1 LHFLRR
7 AGDLRGR
14 KVLIIGAGGGIG
26 AFAVQLAKHFG
37 AEVTGV
43 DRSERLDLLRSIGAD
58 RVIDYTRE
66 DFTQRDECYD
76 VIFDVVGKTA
86 FSARIS
92 RLNPQGR
99 YLWGN
104 PGPSATARGLGTS
117 MRGGRK
123 VIRGASRQ
131 QTEDLVFLRELI
143 EEGRI
148 RTVIDQRFPLEEI
161 ADAHRYFE
169 GGVARGGV
177 VITLYRR
184 DPHGS
189 RSFGIRHGG
198 GAQSSLEFVQPGT
211 LGEMGPEPKP
221 PFVREPSLAGL
232 RTSVSLRFPWTR
244 AGFERYRPQ
253 RLMSGTPV
261 GGRGVRMRKVVTDHL
276 LSLDGYFGGPN
287 GEIDWFGFD
296 EESMEWSRKIMGAAG
311 SIVMGRR
318 TFELMAK
325 FWPTQSALDQEPFI
339 AEHMTKLPK
348 IVFSRT
354 VDSSTWKNT
363 KFVTRPV
370 AETIRE
376 EKEGTGGSILILG
389 SSIILAPLWREH
401 LVDEV
406 NVRIQPIVVGKGRP
420 LFAESEVRQPLSL
433 KESRVFQSGVTA
445 LRYEVL
451 PAPA

>member
-1 LHFLRR
+1 VVWTQYGPPGVLRLQDVDRPVPRADELLIGVHATAVTAGDCELRGLRFSLGLRLRVRLMMGPMRPRHKVLGQEFAGEVAEVGPAVTDFASGDQVFGTTGVRFGAYAEYICLPQRSRGSALTNKPANMSYDEAVTVPTGGLGALHFLRR

-43 DRSERLDLLRSIGAD
+43 DRSEKLDLLRSIGAD

-131 QTEDLVFLRELI
+131 KTEDLVFLRELI
-143 EEGRI
+143 EAGRI

-169 GGVARGGV
+169 GGVARGCV
-177 VITLYRR
+177 VITL
-184 DPHGS
+184 
-189 RSFGIRHGG
+189 
-198 GAQSSLEFVQPGT
+198 
-211 LGEMGPEPKP
+211 
-221 PFVREPSLAGL
+221 
-232 RTSVSLRFPWTR
+232 
-244 AGFERYRPQ
+244 
-253 RLMSGTPV
+253 
-261 GGRGVRMRKVVTDHL
+261 
-276 LSLDGYFGGPN
+276 
-287 GEIDWFGFD
+287 
-296 EESMEWSRKIMGAAG
+296 
-311 SIVMGRR
+311 
-318 TFELMAK
+318 
-325 FWPTQSALDQEPFI
+325 
-339 AEHMTKLPK
+339 
-348 IVFSRT
+348 
-354 VDSSTWKNT
+354 
-363 KFVTRPV
+363 
-370 AETIRE
+370 
-376 EKEGTGGSILILG
+376 
-389 SSIILAPLWREH
+389 
-401 LVDEV
+401 
-406 NVRIQPIVVGKGRP
+406 
-420 LFAESEVRQPLSL
+420 
-433 KESRVFQSGVTA
+433 
-445 LRYEVL
+445 
-451 PAPA
+451 

>member
-1 LHFLRR
+1 
-7 AGDLRGR
+7 
-14 KVLIIGAGGGIG
+14 
-26 AFAVQLAKHFG
+26 
-37 AEVTGV
+37 
-43 DRSERLDLLRSIGAD
+43 
-58 RVIDYTRE
+58 
-66 DFTQRDECYD
+66 
-76 VIFDVVGKTA
+76 
-86 FSARIS
+86 
-92 RLNPQGR
+92 
-99 YLWGN
+99 
-104 PGPSATARGLGTS
+104 
-117 MRGGRK
+117 
-123 VIRGASRQ
+123 
-131 QTEDLVFLRELI
+131 
-143 EEGRI
+143 
-148 RTVIDQRFPLEEI
+148 
-161 ADAHRYFE
+161 
-169 GGVARGGV
+169 
-177 VITLYRR
+177 
-184 DPHGS
+184 
-189 RSFGIRHGG
+189 
-198 GAQSSLEFVQPGT
+198 
-211 LGEMGPEPKP
+211 
-221 PFVREPSLAGL
+221 
-232 RTSVSLRFPWTR
+232 
-244 AGFERYRPQ
+244 
-253 RLMSGTPV
+253 
-261 GGRGVRMRKVVTDHL
+261 MRKVVTDHL

-325 FWPTQSALDQEPFI
+325 FWPKQSALDQEPFI